1 MWRKPEDSR
10 LKSSVGAAESA
21 APSAP
26 SPGLV
31 GPPDSS
37 PAASSVKRGIVIKG
51 EISGQGDLLLDGGF
65 EGKVCLADGTFSV
78 GSNAHVNAEVEAREI
93 VIRGEF
99 MGTLKAH
106 ERIQIMG
113 TAKVTGNMDT
123 RGIVIEDGAIL
134 HSKVATPPLAVQ
146 VSDSQTDDGVT
157 RSHAELPVRKKSA
170 AAAGPAHSSPQDTAD
185 H

>member
-1 MWRKPEDSR
+1 M
-10 LKSSVGAAESA
+10 
-21 APSAP
+21 
-26 SPGLV
+26 
-31 GPPDSS
+31 
-37 PAASSVKRGIVIKG
+37 KRGIVIKG

-134 HSKVATPPLAVQ
+134 HSKVATPPLTTQ
-146 VSDSQTDDGVT
+146 VSSSQKDDGPLRSQTE
-157 RSHAELPVRKKSA
+157 SPVRKKGA
-170 AAAGPAHSSPQDTAD
+170 AAAGPAQASSPDAAD